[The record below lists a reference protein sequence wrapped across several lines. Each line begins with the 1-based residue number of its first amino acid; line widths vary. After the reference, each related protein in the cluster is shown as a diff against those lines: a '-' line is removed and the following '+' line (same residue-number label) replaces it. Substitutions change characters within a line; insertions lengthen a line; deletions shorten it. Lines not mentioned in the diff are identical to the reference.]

1 MKDYTINKEDKKMF
15 ILSYKI
21 KDKNIIAK
29 LATGEKYII
38 PYTKENEE
46 KILERMIEQITKYPS
61 FEKKAAIDYC
71 ITTILAFI
79 IGVATILI
87 GRNDLP
93 QLFANP
99 TIKTIIASIPT
110 FVAGTITTIAVGLSV
125 TAKNILKDFR
135 KNKLYLD
142 NEEDL
147 NNKVK
152 ESQNILSNVTNKT
165 KRMVNTTPE
174 NKPVFNINKIDK
186 VSLEDLKQIL
196 ENIKRDEEFAFDYE
210 PKKLKRTRDE

>member
-1 MKDYTINKEDKKMF
+1 MK
-15 ILSYKI
+15 
-21 KDKNIIAK
+21 II
-29 LATGEKYII
+29 
-38 PYTKENEE
+38 
-46 KILERMIEQITKYPS
+46 ITLI
-61 FEKKAAIDYC
+61 ALI
-71 ITTILAFI
+71 
-79 IGVATILI
+79 ILI
-87 GRNDLP
+87 GLYVFITYNSL
-93 QLFANP
+93 
-99 TIKTIIASIPT
+99 IK
-110 FVAGTITTIAVGLSV
+110 
-125 TAKNILKDFR
+125 
-135 KNKLYLD
+135 
-142 NEEDL
+142 L